1 MNEKALRTLEYY
13 KIIEKLEA
21 YASSAQAKDMCR
33 MLKPSANIDVIVKM
47 QQETADALSRVLAS
61 GRLSFSGLTDVRASI
76 KRLEVG
82 GALTISELLAISK
95 VLDVALR
102 AK

>member
-1 MNEKALRTLEYY
+1 MLNFIVTGFFLNTLTLKGFSHIRKEFVMNDKALRTLEYY

-61 GRLSFSGLTDVRASI
+61 GRLSFSGLSDVRASI
-76 KRLEVG
+76 
-82 GALTISELLAISK
+82 
-95 VLDVALR
+95 
-102 AK
+102 